1 MLVYQRVYSSIGNF
15 YICQYGKGDSP
26 LDSKALSPNFVSYLP
41 QISWGNHAPN
51 RCGISRAGQLKLPG
65 GNIPRWYSSPPSL
78 STTFSPEFL
87 MEIPNFGGEMNLFY
101 LFGGSCNKA
110 NLGMILRI
118 TMSYM
123 SYCHVKWTQGFLS
136 LSRAQLGT
144 ENSWQQLS
152 QFSNRSS
159 CGFVLKKWW
168 ISSARIMREGEKMM
182 GFPELFP
189 CLLRKMRILVAQKR
203 VPRNSKSLRA
213 SHSPS
218 CSQVPP

>member
-1 MLVYQRVYSSIGNF
+1 MEKLIHHGIQRL
-15 YICQYGKGDSP
+15 C
-26 LDSKALSPNFVSYLP
+26 P
-41 QISWGNHAPN
+41 QISCWSCTLN

-78 STTFSPEFL
+78 STTLSPEFL
-87 MEIPNFGGEMNLFY
+87 MEIPKFGEMNEMNLFIPV
-101 LFGGSCNKA
+101 LFTLWGSYNKA

-159 CGFVLKKWW
+159 FGFVLKKWW
-168 ISSARIMREGEKMM
+168 ISSARIMREGEKNM
-182 GFPELFP
+182 GFPELCPF
-189 CLLRKMRILVAQKR
+189 LLRKMRLLVAQKR